1 MKLIQVHR
9 YMQKQ
14 CSFCKSFAKRDD
26 PAEVAKIFRQLKDVM
41 DKASNLIGFPFEIT
55 FQLLNEMDDAF
66 NGEKVYEE
74 LQEHLVE
81 VVTNREGELA
91 AGEIL
96 LNRGMQHL
104 KGGRTYKV

>member
-1 MKLIQVHR
+1 
-9 YMQKQ
+9 
-14 CSFCKSFAKRDD
+14 
-26 PAEVAKIFRQLKDVM
+26 M